1 MGVWAQI
8 VRISDR
14 TCNDWVVAIVTI
26 HTCHRTGRQRMSG
39 MRGDKAL
46 GESIEMK
53 CIGVQEG
60 SLGQNRGVAV
70 LKYRHLE
77 ASNVTVSHE
86 SS

>member
-1 MGVWAQI
+1 
-8 VRISDR
+8 
-14 TCNDWVVAIVTI
+14 
-26 HTCHRTGRQRMSG
+26 
-39 MRGDKAL
+39 MRGDKVL

-53 CIGVQEG
+53 CIRVQEG
-60 SLGQNRGVAV
+60 GLGQDRGVAV